1 MLRALFIC
9 PNSNPALAA
18 ARVLFAAGVML
29 GGTVH
34 ARAAPECKPIIEFRR
49 VQFSGVQPETLERR
63 WTARLSVDASRCAT
77 TSGRFGIMFTRQK
90 ENAPE
95 FDFAEQFIWIPEVTE
110 VSVDFWVDEAVEG
123 YRLTGIA
130 ACPCRD

>member
-9 PNSNPALAA
+9 PIFSPVPAA
-18 ARVLFAAGVML
+18 ARILLATAVML
-29 GGTVH
+29 GGAVH
-34 ARAAPECKPIIEFRR
+34 ARAAPECKPVIGFKH
-49 VQFSGVQPETLERR
+49 VQFSVVQPETLERR
-63 WTARLSVDASRCAT
+63 WTARLSVDALRCAT

-95 FDFAEQFIWIPEVTE
+95 FDFAEQFVWKPGITE

-123 YRLTGIA
+123 YRLTGVA

>member
-9 PNSNPALAA
+9 SNSSCTFAV
-18 ARVLFAAGVML
+18 ARTLLAAGVML
-29 GGTVH
+29 GGVLH
-34 ARAAPECKPIIEFRR
+34 ARAAPECKPIIEFRH

-63 WTARLSVDASRCAT
+63 RTARLSVDASRCAT
-77 TSGRFGIMFTRQK
+77 ISGRFGIMFARQK

-95 FDFAEQFIWIPEVTE
+95 FDFAEQFVWKPEVTE
-110 VSVDFWVDEAVEG
+110 VSVDFWVDEAVEA